1 MTRPILPARLAQDT
15 ITELKAFVRAMLY
28 SRQSETAEKIAELLF
43 EEDNLVKGPFMEL
56 SLPFQ
61 SSGNEPWPLPHIPP
75 LPFEPYR
82 HQMAAFQ
89 RLKNTADH
97 TPENTL
103 ITTGTGSGKS
113 ECFILPI
120 LDYVVSC
127 KKQGQ
132 AAGVKAVILYPMNA
146 LIEDQGERLC
156 KLANQLNTDLGLSG
170 DRAIRIGRYTGSPG
184 KTAAMNPQKPQQII
198 DDRNAL
204 CKTPPDVLL
213 TNYRMLDFM
222 LFRPEEQR
230 FWGEA
235 TTACFRYLVL
245 DELHTFDGAQGAD
258 VASLI
263 RRLRLKLNVP
273 TTYVGTS
280 ATVANEGPST
290 KATSPLQAN
299 KGPKKANKDPKAG
312 PELLCEFAG
321 TLFGSPFPL
330 DSVIAETRQTAE
342 ELLRT
347 DPKLPIPKG
356 PTERPCTLL
365 KEGEAGYKD
374 YLTDLCHHWQ
384 APEDPVERGQWLLAH
399 PLLPKLL
406 ADHQGLTVAQLAEQ
420 VGIEAGLIYEFLD
433 LLASAR
439 QQVGERL
446 GPVLRLQMQLWVSEI
461 PYILRELAP
470 EPQFRVKQNDGQD
483 YNGFFP
489 AVNCRYCGA
498 SGWAVSVDKTF
509 SSSERIFLQDGLK
522 AHTADLFDKK
532 AAVVFPA
539 RKGVGAD
546 PTHLLVPEDN
556 SLVKWSE
563 EYATDDHMPLRLAVL
578 NTDEYSGPKGGRSK
592 NTGTYDKL
600 NTNCPECG
608 NALALQMSSFRGSN
622 LSSVMTGLF
631 LAHGANPADKK
642 HLIFNDS
649 VQDTAHQAGYISART
664 FRFNM
669 RRLIHQCALAVAD
682 HDAPIDLNQLLTE
695 LDSSITSL
703 WQAAQTKAATE
714 QKARLVQLIPQDLW
728 EYWQSKAPVN
738 PLGSPHHLVD
748 LQCRLRWELMIELT
762 AKQELGWSLKKSGLL
777 FLRLKEEHLKSF
789 TSHINNL
796 LIKNNLG
803 PMPQVESFALGL
815 VEKLLADGCLYHDD
829 LEDSYSHIHVSTY
842 LFVRKRPYLAN
853 LFDPKSSGPQ
863 VLVAEEPPPTKPN
876 LYSRV
881 RYLLPKST
889 TKGPGRNWFSTW
901 LAKHCGEEKS
911 KTASAAAFMLDCIA
925 YLRDQSSVLR
935 TVNKDKGFLVFARE
949 AFEVVL
955 ADPHRYHCQGCGHT
969 RLSSFD
975 LGEDPI
981 PCTQYNCSATAQ
993 PPSTRDTQKT
1003 AEFTDYLKT
1012 IMDRPII
1019 APFAHPHTG
1028 QLEAKTRR
1036 QVEAAF
1042 KQNLLPGDTFAA
1054 EGGGIYRSRP
1064 INVLVCTP
1072 TMEMGIDI
1080 GSLSGVMLRGFPRTK
1095 ANALQ
1100 RLGRAGRT
1108 SGNAFNIILAR
1119 GSAHDRYFWDEPS
1132 RYFNAQVTAPGC
1144 KFRTKDFLRRHF
1156 NAYLLDLYSQELDHK
1171 PYPKKADIRGEG
1183 SFRDHPAWQGLKDF
1197 LAKADIPRL
1206 AEEFMAAV
1214 SNGQMDIDAK
1224 ERQEL
1229 AEALIEF
1236 GKRGDFWQAIDRALL
1251 DQDRKLKA
1259 SRDKTIDDST
1269 AHLSEDERKTD
1280 LMASLKQVQ
1289 ANASE
1294 RVSGGDY
1301 IFSILADQGVLPN
1314 YAFPAASVTLTGQ
1327 IFAEDRE
1334 DDRRK
1339 PILRELTRPPL
1350 AALAELAP
1358 GQSFYAEGFKIPIV
1372 RIEKGLS
1379 QAPHVV
1385 ICTAC
1390 GSATQINLS
1399 EATSSDK
1406 AVCPQCKV
1414 DGQEIRPVLPL
1425 QEVVGQT
1432 TFAKSQIRDEE
1443 EDRAKPRI
1451 YPDIFLDDSP
1461 RSRSEQSD
1469 YACWSDPV
1477 SKHVLEFRTH
1487 AKIQALNRGE
1497 EVGDQPQGYALCGDC
1512 WAVPQYYDEFGQ
1524 PQFDGSNKLSS
1535 HHYDCPIR
1543 YGASKSSEPT
1553 EKFALGHGF
1562 HSDVIRLR
1570 VGNKDELATV
1580 KASLQLMMKT
1590 MLKGNPNHLRI
1601 FHTYLAKDARQ
1612 SQIIVTLNDEVPG
1625 GTGHLRSLM
1634 QFAGDNL
1641 TSDVTGLKVLR
1652 QALLATHKRLK
1663 ACPCEDGC
1671 YDCLYDYSN
1680 QSQQHAISKEAAL
1693 VWLKSMATAQW
1704 NMADDPL
1711 NIVMAKS
1718 PDLANAFEAEFFES
1732 FFIKPPPLA
1741 GIRRILPVAGRKHSH
1756 LVLHGEG
1763 GTDYGMRVTTFD
1775 RVPLSGRRDYT
1786 MPDFTIKRAGQ
1797 AAATAYIYLDG
1808 KEFHL
1813 NPEDD
1818 NPKFS
1823 ISDVSL
1829 REGLI
1834 ATYFANTKSALS
1846 PVMTFTYAMVKSW
1859 QDEVQDRD
1867 HNGEVSFEYER
1878 TIGKATKAANAL
1890 VTAVTYFMAGEP
1902 QHVGIDR
1909 DRLLHQLYAGFVHA
1923 ALQTHLTDRAPE
1935 LLSAVEKK
1943 QLLDYVAKNLTDA
1956 TFGGLSF
1963 DAKNRKF
1970 IMSTAKDLRVT
1981 NGWLDPDFVVSWEL
1995 FWILWQIDRDLVALD
2010 HSRSSTTAGAEGQP
2024 ASQLPEGFADL
2035 NNPHHEDLVKT
2046 LIDKD
2051 LGPVHILDDHA
2062 ELQEFCVP
2070 FAIRPGSFALCDATE
2085 VDTDSGPIPEVL
2097 GDGTRVFVIDFLSD
2111 SPAAVI
2117 AAIEDRAIDSSA

>member
-61 SSGNEPWPLPHIPP
+61 SSGKEPWPLPHIPP

-82 HQMAAFQ
+82 HQMSAFQ
-89 RLKNTADH
+89 RLKNTSDH
-97 TPENTL
+97 TPQNTL

-156 KLANQLNTDLGLSG
+156 KLANKLNADLGLSG

-184 KTAAMNPQKPQQII
+184 KTAAMDPKKPQQII

-230 FWGEA
+230 FWDEA

-273 TTYVGTS
+273 ITYVGTS
-280 ATVANEGPST
+280 ATVASESSSS
-290 KATSPLQAN
+290 KAASQLQAR
-299 KGPKKANKDPKAG
+299 KGLKKANKDPKAG

-342 ELLRT
+342 ELLCT
-347 DPKLPIPKG
+347 DPKLPIPPA
-356 PTERPCTLL
+356 PTDRPCTLL
-365 KEGEAGYKD
+365 KEGEAGYED
-374 YLTDLCHHWQ
+374 YLIDLCHHWQ
-384 APEDPVERGQWLLAH
+384 APEDPVARGQWLLAH

-406 ADHQGLTVAQLAEQ
+406 ADHQGLTMAQLAKQ
-420 VGIEAGLIYEFLD
+420 VDVDAGLIYEFLD

-470 EPQFRVKQNDGQD
+470 EPQFRVKQNDGQE

-498 SGWAVSVDKTF
+498 SGWAVSVDKAF

-539 RKGVGAD
+539 REGVGAD
-546 PTHLLVPEDN
+546 PTHMLLPEDN

-592 NTGTYDKL
+592 NTDTYDKL

-622 LSSVMTGLF
+622 LGSVVTGLF
-631 LAHGANPADKK
+631 LAHGANPEDKK

-669 RRLIHQCALAVAD
+669 RRLVYQCGVAVAD
-682 HDAPIDLNQLLTE
+682 QNRTIDFCRLLAE
-695 LDSSITSL
+695 LDSSVATL
-703 WQAAQTKAATE
+703 WQAASTKAGSE
-714 QKARLVQLIPQDLW
+714 QMSRLVQLIPQDLW
-728 EYWQSKAPVN
+728 EYWLSLAPVN
-738 PLGSPHHLVD
+738 PLASPHHLHD
-748 LQCRLRWELMIELT
+748 LQTRLRWELMIELT

-777 FLRLKEEHLKSF
+777 FLRLKQDHLKAL
-789 TSHINNL
+789 TDQITNL
-796 LIKNNLG
+796 LIKHNLG
-803 PMPQVESFALGL
+803 PMPQAESFALGL
-815 VEKLLADGCLYHDD
+815 VERLVADGCLFHRD
-829 LEDSYSHIHVSTY
+829 LESIYSQKYAGSYT
-842 LFVRKRPYLAN
+842 LVREWPYLAS
-853 LFDPKSSGPQ
+853 LFAPKASGPQ
-863 VLVAEEPPPTKPN
+863 VLVAEEPPPTKPSP
-876 LYSRV
+876 YSRV
-881 RYLLPKST
+881 RYLLPKASA
-889 TKGPGRNWFSTW
+889 KSAGRNWFSTW
-901 LAKHCGEEKS
+901 LAKHCSKEKAG
-911 KTASAAAFMLDCIA
+911 TASAAGFLLDCIA
-925 YLRDQSSVLR
+925 FLRDQSNTLKL
-935 TVNKDKGFLVFARE
+935 VNRDRGFLAFDPA

-955 ADPHRYHCQGCGHT
+955 ADPYRYHCQGCGHT

-975 LGEDPI
+975 LGQDPI
-981 PCTQYNCSATAQ
+981 PCTQYNCTATAQ
-993 PPSTRDTQKT
+993 PPSSSDTQKT
-1003 AEFTDYLKT
+1003 AEFTAYLHA

-1042 KQNLLPGDTFAA
+1042 KQNLLPGDDYTT
-1054 EGGGIYRSRP
+1054 ESSGTYRSRP

-1156 NAYLLDLYSQELDHK
+1156 NAYLLDLYSQELDNK
-1171 PYPKKADIRGEG
+1171 PYPKKADIQEG
-1183 SFRDHPAWQGLKDF
+1183 RSFRDHPAWQGLKGF
-1197 LAKADIPRL
+1197 LANADIPRL
-1206 AEEFMAAV
+1206 ADTFMAAV
-1214 SNGQMDIDAK
+1214 SNGQIDIDAK
-1224 ERQEL
+1224 ERREL
-1229 AEALIEF
+1229 AEALIEV
-1236 GKRGDFWQAIDRALL
+1236 GLRGEFWQAIDRALIA
-1251 DQDRKLKA
+1251 QDRKLKA
-1259 SRDKTIDDST
+1259 SRDKSRSLDD
-1269 AHLSEDERKTD
+1269 AEPNLSDEERKSD
-1280 LMASLKQVQ
+1280 LMASHKQQ
-1289 ANASE
+1289 QTKSRE

-1301 IFSILADQGVLPN
+1301 IFSVLADQGVLPN
-1314 YAFPAASVTLTGQ
+1314 YAFPAASVTFSGHV
-1327 IFAEDRE
+1327 FAEDK
-1334 DDRRK
+1334 DSDRRK
-1339 PILRELTRPPL
+1339 PIVRELTRPPL

-1358 GQSFYAEGFKIPIV
+1358 NQAFYTEGFKIPIV
-1372 RIEKGLS
+1372 RIERDKAN
-1379 QAPHVV
+1379 APQVV
-1385 ICTAC
+1385 ICTVC
-1390 GSATQINLS
+1390 GSATPL
-1399 EATSSDK
+1399 ATEIAEDRTE
-1406 AVCPQCKV
+1406 CPRCGAI
-1414 DGQEIRPVLPL
+1414 DQELRPVIALSN
-1425 QEVVGQT
+1425 VVGQT
-1432 TFAKSQIRDEE
+1432 TFTKSQIRDDE
-1443 EDRAKPRI
+1443 EDRKKPKI
-1451 YPDIFLDDSP
+1451 YPETFLDDSP
-1461 RSRSEQSD
+1461 SGRSAASQ
-1469 YACWSDPV
+1469 YACWSDPL
-1477 SKHVLEFRTH
+1477 SRHVLEFRTH
-1487 AKIQALNRGE
+1487 AKIHALNRGDE
-1497 EVGDQPQGYALCGDC
+1497 SGGKRQGFALCSDC
-1512 WAVPQYYDEFGQ
+1512 WAAPLFYNTLAQ
-1524 PQFDGSNKLSS
+1524 PQFDGKSLLSS
-1535 HHYDCPIR
+1535 HQIDCDTRNGRGSP
-1543 YGASKSSEPT
+1543 SHPT
-1553 EKFALGHGF
+1553 KTYVLGHEF

-1570 VGNKDELATV
+1570 VANSDELATV
-1580 KASLQLMMKT
+1580 EASLQLMMKT

-1601 FHTYLAKDARQ
+1601 FHTFLYQGSQQ

-1641 TSDVTGLKVLR
+1641 TSKVSGLKVLR
-1652 QALLATHKRLK
+1652 QALLATHKRLD
-1663 ACPCEDGC
+1663 ACACEDGC
-1671 YDCLYDYSN
+1671 YDCLYDYNN
-1680 QSQQHAISKEAAL
+1680 QSKQHMISKKAAL
-1693 VWLKSMATAQW
+1693 DWLMSLATSQW

-1718 PDLANAFEAEFFES
+1718 PELSNAFEAKFFEA
-1732 FFIKPPPLA
+1732 FFAKPPPIV
-1741 GIRRILPVAGRKHSH
+1741 GVRRVLPVQGRRNSH
-1756 LVLHGEG
+1756 IILQGKNG
-1763 GTDYGMRVTTFD
+1763 SDYELRVTTFEK
-1775 RVPLSGRRDYT
+1775 VPIEGKFPYT
-1786 MPDFTIKRAGQ
+1786 KPDFTVSRSGKAGDV
-1797 AAATAYIYLDG
+1797 AYIYLDG
-1808 KEFHL
+1808 AQYHL
-1813 NPEDD
+1813 SNDEDD
-1818 NPKFS
+1818 PKFS
-1823 ISDVSL
+1823 QSDVEL
-1829 REGLI
+1829 RNDLLD
-1834 ATYFANTKSALS
+1834 TYFSDDQSNLC
-1846 PVMTFTYAMVKSW
+1846 PVMTFSHNMIMAW
-1859 QDEVQDRD
+1859 QKAIPVIHEKGTLPDSYRWDKDRKTSILMIVMAALFKGD
-1867 HNGEVSFEYER
+1867 SKKADYE
-1878 TIGKATKAANAL
+1878 G
-1890 VTAVTYFMAGEP
+1890 
-1902 QHVGIDR
+1902 
-1909 DRLLHQLYAGFVHA
+1909 LLHKLYASFVHD
-1923 ALQTHLTDRAPE
+1923 ALSQHLAGQSSEFVPAKE
-1935 LLSAVEKK
+1935 IE
-1943 QLLDYVAKNLTDA
+1943 QLPAMGAKYFA
-1956 TFGGLSF
+1956 GRTFGGLSF
-1963 DAKNRKF
+1963 DTNNRKF

-2010 HSRSSTTAGAEGQP
+2010 HSRSPTAAGAEGQP
-2024 ASQLPEGFADL
+2024 PSQLPEGFADL
-2035 NNPHHEDLVKT
+2035 NNPHHEDMVKT

-2085 VDTDSGPIPEVL
+2085 VDTDSGPIPEML